1 MCFGVLPFAVGRN
14 PANLGPPVTD
24 FLTVRT
30 DRYQFQ
36 PPHRPARPLARPSV
50 RPSVRPHTRYTR
62 ADADVNFRLPC
73 PRLSTWFSF
82 PFFFSLPKKACY
94 TNSFL
99 PISFWLPASFWARRK
114 DKTRQGVKWKEKK
127 FLEREIC
134 RKKKRETLLVIQ
146 TQKEMPWHHPTSLF
160 PLVLKLSGFS
170 SPSCELALCHLLKGH
185 IHIGFGGGGGKRVGV
200 VWVWV
205 LITLPNL
212 YIYKAYPLLER
223 W

>member
-1 MCFGVLPFAVGRN
+1 MLWCPSIRCRPKSGESGPAGHGFPNRPNWPLPVST
-14 PANLGPPVTD
+14 PP
-24 FLTVRT
+24 
-30 DRYQFQ
+30 
-36 PPHRPARPLARPSV
+36 PARPLARPSV

-114 DKTRQGVKWKEKK
+114 DKTRQGVNWKEKK

-134 RKKKRETLLVIQ
+134 RKNKRETLLVIQ

-185 IHIGFGGGGGKRVGV
+185 IHIGFGGGGGEEG
-200 VWVWV
+200 WCC
-205 LITLPNL
+205 LGLGFNNL
-212 YIYKAYPLLER
+212 TQFVYI
-223 W
+223 

>member
-36 PPHRPARPLARPSV
+36 PSHRPARSPVRPSV
-50 RPSVRPHTRYTR
+50 RPSPHTVHPGRR
-62 ADADVNFRLPC
+62 WRELSSPLPET
-73 PRLSTWFSF
+73 STWFFSPFSF
-82 PFFFSLPKKACY
+82 HCPKSLLHKLL
-94 TNSFL
+94 L

-114 DKTRQGVKWKEKK
+114 DKTRQGMKWKEIFRKRDIYKGKK
-127 FLEREIC
+127 
-134 RKKKRETLLVIQ
+134 T
-146 TQKEMPWHHPTSLF
+146 PPPTSLF
-160 PLVLKLSGFS
+160 PLVLKRSGFS
-170 SPSCELALCHLLKGH
+170 SPSCELALCHLVREQ
-185 IHIGFGGGGGKRVGV
+185 IHIGWVGGGKKVDV

-205 LITLPNL
+205 LMTLPNL
-212 YIYKAYPLLER
+212 YVYKAYPLLER